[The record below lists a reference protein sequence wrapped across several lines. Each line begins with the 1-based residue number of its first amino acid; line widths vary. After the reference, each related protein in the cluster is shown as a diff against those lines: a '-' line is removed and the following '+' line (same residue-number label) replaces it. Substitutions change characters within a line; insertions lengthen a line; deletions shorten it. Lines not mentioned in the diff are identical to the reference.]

1 MIRNFVILNFVPIPY
16 LGGFLPRME
25 MNLGS
30 SELSASC
37 LLSWRSLLASLAMC
51 VVAST
56 MRAACRVAIAS
67 SHRSVA
73 ARIAATE
80 RPENLI
86 KGLICTKVGD
96 DLYLV
101 IFNL

>member
-1 MIRNFVILNFVPIPY
+1 
-16 LGGFLPRME
+16 

-37 LLSWRSLLASLAMC
+37 LLSWSSLLASLAMC

-80 RPENLI
+80 RPENLYI
-86 KGLICTKVGD
+86 MWVTTDVRVPGIVKMIFIVFFTHVG
-96 DLYLV
+96 
-101 IFNL
+101 IFQ

>member
-1 MIRNFVILNFVPIPY
+1 
-16 LGGFLPRME
+16 ME

-37 LLSWRSLLASLAMC
+37 LLSWSSLLASLAMC

-56 MRAACRVAIAS
+56 MRPACRVAIAS

-73 ARIAATE
+73 ALIAATE

-86 KGLICTKVGD
+86 KGFSSIKVETTC
-96 DLYLV
+96 
-101 IFNL
+101 I